1 METREHFNNTLEKQA
16 RGGSTAGSQTPSL
29 SEKVSEFL
37 LTDPSVVTDLTL
49 VRSLPFQQQ
58 PNLNMKPQLVVNRDC
73 TNVCL
78 EVC

>member
-29 SEKVSEFL
+29 EFL

-49 VRSLPFQQQ
+49 VRSLPLLKVQTTTT
-58 PNLNMKPQLVVNRDC
+58 KPEYETKAGRKP
-73 TNVCL
+73 
-78 EVC
+78 

>member
-29 SEKVSEFL
+29 SEKVLEFL

-49 VRSLPFQQQ
+49 VRSLPLLKVQTTTT
-58 PNLNMKPQLVVNRDC
+58 KPEYETTAGRKP
-73 TNVCL
+73 
-78 EVC
+78 